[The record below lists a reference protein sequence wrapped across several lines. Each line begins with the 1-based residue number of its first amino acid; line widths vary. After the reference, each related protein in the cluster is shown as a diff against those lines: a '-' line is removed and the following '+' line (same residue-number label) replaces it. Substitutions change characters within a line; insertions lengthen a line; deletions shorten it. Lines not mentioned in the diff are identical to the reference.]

1 MVRIVDGWNVK
12 GVDFALGRSR
22 SATRASSRLLLASS
36 CWMVFVEV
44 SYFNNE
50 GFIGAVW
57 GMHGGWG
64 FDAGE
69 VGDVVCCFAVVA
81 VVRPMP
87 Q

>member
-1 MVRIVDGWNVK
+1 LDG
-12 GVDFALGRSR
+12 L
-22 SATRASSRLLLASS
+22 
-36 CWMVFVEV
+36 VEV

-50 GFIGAVW
+50 GFVGAVW